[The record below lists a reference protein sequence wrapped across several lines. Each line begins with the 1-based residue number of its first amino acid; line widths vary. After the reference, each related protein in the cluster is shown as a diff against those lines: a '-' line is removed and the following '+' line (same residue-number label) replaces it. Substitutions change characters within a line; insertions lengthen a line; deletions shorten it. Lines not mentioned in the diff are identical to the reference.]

1 MMESVGAREA
11 TPETM
16 AQLQRDLDESRFE
29 GSAAGGLVTATV
41 QAPGRILDL
50 RIDPSLMV
58 TTNAN
63 ELANLVMAAIASG
76 VAEAE
81 SMLRGQLMSLG
92 FEV

>member
-1 MMESVGAREA
+1 MIKSAVVREA
-11 TPETM
+11 TPEKM

-41 QAPGRILDL
+41 QAPGRILEL
-50 RIDPSLMV
+50 RIDPSLMI
-58 TTNAN
+58 TTDAN
-63 ELANLVMAAIASG
+63 ELASLVMAAIASG

-81 SMLRGQLMSLG
+81 NMLRGQLMSLG